1 VKLKLLYDPFLTL
14 DSGVKQAIRI
24 SEAEMDAESQLLK
37 FLLNFV
43 RDYNYEEANKG
54 QPSTSKVD
62 LYSAYPG
69 KIRRRCCE

>member
-1 VKLKLLYDPFLTL
+1 MKLKLLYDPFLTP

-24 SEAEMDAESQLLK
+24 SEADVDVESQLLK
-37 FLLNFV
+37 FFQILSGN
-43 RDYNYEEANKG
+43 YNYEEANKG

>member
-1 VKLKLLYDPFLTL
+1 MKLKLLYDPFLTP

-54 QPSTSKVD
+54 EPQTSKVD

-69 KIRRRCCE
+69 KIRRRCRI